1 FYYEKEEQMKKIC
14 VRRVKMKKGFL
25 HGIIGLLLVIGF
37 VFADCDTGGGGGGSA
52 RENDWRLLVF

>member
-1 FYYEKEEQMKKIC
+1 MKKIC